1 MKAIKTI
8 VITIIL
14 TAVSSLLTAASYAL
28 ELPESGSGSVT
39 LITNSGERIRL
50 SGNIRCND
58 CNNLT
63 IQAEDNDSY
72 IICDRTG
79 NTLLIVSPEAAGN
92 EEKLKEML
100 SNLYKEPS
108 SLLFLDNNFD
118 SEIVRRYAENSVVNV
133 YGKMS
138 KKEKTRADILGLEVR
153 EIRNAGTVMVEN
165 GNVNIP
171 FSSDLGLS
179 SLLSFLS
186 QSKA

>member
-1 MKAIKTI
+1 M
-8 VITIIL
+8 IIL

-28 ELPESGSGSVT
+28 KLPESGSGSVT
-39 LITNSGERIRL
+39 LITDCGERIRL
-50 SGNIRCND
+50 SGDISCLNND
-58 CNNLT
+58 LSIQVENN
-63 IQAEDNDSY
+63 NSY
-72 IICDRTG
+72 IISDRTG
-79 NTLLIVSPEAAGN
+79 NTLLVVSPETAGN

-171 FSSDLGLS
+171 VSSDLGLS